1 MMVETQHTNR
11 LRRLFITIIC
21 VMLLGQAAYAAS
33 DNTQES
39 KDVITTGTVTADV
52 LNVRSNPGLDQALVG
67 KLSQGEKVIIGA
79 TQGEWYYIATDKVV
93 GWAHQD
99 YIGNVQKMTKEQYN
113 GQTSNKAASIVSYAK
128 QFIGKPYRSGATGPN
143 AFDCSGLVDYVYSK
157 YGVSVPRSSSEYA
170 SFGKTVPLSE
180 IQPGDI
186 LCYHTS
192 SKTNGIS
199 HVAIY
204 AGNGVLI
211 HAATERRGVTT
222 DSINEPYYRSRLV
235 RVARVL

>member
-1 MMVETQHTNR
+1 MMVEKQHTNR
-11 LRRLFITIIC
+11 LRRLLFTVIC

-39 KDVITTGTVTADV
+39 KDVITTGTVTAGI
-52 LNVRSNPGLDQALVG
+52 LNVRNNPDLDQAIIG
-67 KLSQGEKVIIGA
+67 KLQQGSRVIIGA

-93 GWAHQD
+93 GWAHQE
-99 YIGNVQKMTKEQYN
+99 YIGSIQKMSKEQYE
-113 GQTSNKAASIVSYAK
+113 GQKPNKAAGIVSYAK

-143 AFDCSGLVDYVYSK
+143 AFDCSGLVEYVYSK
-157 YGVSVPRSSSEYA
+157 YGVSVPRSSGEYA
-170 SFGKTVPLSE
+170 SFGKTVSLSE

-186 LCYHTS
+186 LCYHTRN
-192 SKTNGIS
+192 KTRGIS

-204 AGNGVLI
+204 AGNGELI

-222 DSINEPYYRSRLV
+222 DSIYEPYYRSRLV